1 MQGNTVL
8 GSVGGPQ
15 TLTVYASTNLNNGL
29 TANSATVT
37 GALTVQGNTVLGS
50 AGGPQT
56 LTVYAST
63 NLNNGLTANSAIV
76 TGALTV
82 RGNTALGI
90 TSTQTVTVNAASTFQ
105 APVIANSDVT
115 VNAALTAY
123 SATVSGGL
131 SVRGNTALG
140 LTSAQTV
147 TVSAVSTFQAPVTAN
162 SDVTIVSAGTLT
174 GSGNVIL
181 GSLGAGRSVTV
192 SAATTLFNPSE
203 AGASVTVAGTS
214 SFAANNN
221 VVIGTTRG
229 NTLTVNSDA
238 MFNGAVTGAVG
249 VQVRAVSVTPT
260 ASPGA
265 VIPSTVSV
273 VDATANGVSTYILR
287 LLVPIVGLHVQIL
300 AGATQFLLAPNG
312 SGFLINGDTTA
323 KSHTVF
329 PNQLVD
335 CVAVSGTTFYC
346 SVIGPVWTCPIS
358 PIIGCTQVFGLS
370 GNPTFAAGQSFVN

>member
-1 MQGNTVL
+1 MTVQGSTVL
-8 GSVGGPQ
+8 GFAGGTQ

-29 TANSATVT
+29 TASSAT
-37 GALTVQGNTVLGS
+37 
-50 AGGPQT
+50 
-56 LTVYAST
+56 
-63 NLNNGLTANSAIV
+63 V

-82 RGNTALGI
+82 RGNTALGL

-105 APVIANSDVT
+105 AALVANSDVT
-115 VNAALTAY
+115 VNAALRAY
-123 SATVSGGL
+123 SATVSRDL
-131 SVRGNTALG
+131 SVQGNTALG

-162 SDVTIVSAGTLT
+162 SDVTVLPAGTLT
-174 GSGNVIL
+174 ASGNVIL
-181 GSLGAGRSVTV
+181 GSMGAGRSVTV

-203 AGASVTVAGTS
+203 AGASVTVAGAS

-238 MFNGAVTGAVG
+238 TFKGAVTGTVG
-249 VQVRAVSVTPT
+249 VQVRAVPVTPI

-265 VIPSTVSV
+265 VIPDTVSF

-287 LLVPIVGLHVQIL
+287 LPIPILGLHIKIV
-300 AGATQFLLAPNG
+300 AGATQFSLAPNG
-312 SGFLINGDTTA
+312 PGYLINGDTSA
-323 KSHTVF
+323 RSHTVF

-335 CVAVSGTTFYC
+335 CDAVSGTTFYC
-346 SVIGPVWTCPIS
+346 VVTGPIWLCPIT
-358 PIIGCTQVFGLS
+358 GCAQVAGLNALTFS
-370 GNPTFAAGQSFVN
+370 AGQTFAN